1 MAQTDKDAPS
11 SLSDDAIA
19 EAHAAGAAAAAELAT
34 TLDELKDLLVQ
45 GNQVEILARAG
56 IQATL
61 AQRPR
66 KKAAQATNMQVFH
79 VELLQALS
87 LASPRRQDTASPDFP
102 KLASDAM
109 ALIDRN
115 QRAYQGLSKSRITA
129 DPAENDRRE
138 LIDLVRNWTLAVRGA
153 RHPKQTRHYTAD
165 MANAVD
171 AVFRNA
177 YGCSAVAVVQT
188 IETVVTLTEK
198 RLQALIETTRPWLTK
213 ASPKAMLEAYVADLE
228 PEAALGVRTAVAPF
242 ADKLDHVQ
250 GYLWNR
256 MEADY
261 APLLTFTF
269 DELAPPGLKERD
281 PLRAVLDSLSL
292 SFGAIDD
299 DALKHLHLD
308 NPVRLRPLI
317 RLDDGRYFCPCPP
330 VVGLGLSEIFQALC
344 NRTPKVAK
352 RLESARAEWLE
363 QRLETLV
370 AEYLPRA
377 DLRRSVSWI
386 DADGVRW
393 ESDVVAVID
402 KTVLAF
408 EAKSGKVSPPARRG
422 AENSLKKDLDK
433 LVGDASV
440 QSARFKALVETASAP
455 ISFETST
462 GPWTIDPAEVRDI
475 VRVNVLL
482 DTIGPLSSHWPRLM
496 ACGFLRT
503 SDMAPSMSLFELET
517 VFEVLTLQL
526 ERCHYLSRRAELE
539 RTSAY
544 IADELDLLALY
555 LDTQFNLGDQE
566 FSKTPL
572 LLYGLSEELAQA
584 YAISDET
591 PAFPIRRRPLW
602 SRLLNTVE
610 TLGHKGWT
618 RFGRRLLNV
627 NYQGQVKFE
636 RLVETGW
643 KKIRHKPPET
653 FFTSGLTTGLP
664 GRPEAIGFCIGS
676 PDPILF
682 EDALR
687 NGTMSVA
694 GPADLDDALMI
705 YWFRPKSDHGQ
716 AYDFIGTMRRAS
728 IDDVLLGKIRP
739 STITVAR

>member
-1 MAQTDKDAPS
+1 MGRTDKNATS
-11 SLSDDAIA
+11 MLSDEAVA
-19 EAHAAGAAAAAELAT
+19 EAQAAGATAAVEFAT
-34 TLDELKDLLVQ
+34 TLAELNALLMQ
-45 GNQVEILARAG
+45 GDQVEILARAG

-61 AQRPR
+61 AHRPR
-66 KKAAQATNMQVFH
+66 KKAPRAINLQIFH

-87 LASPRRQDTASPDFP
+87 LASQRRRDEASPDFP
-102 KLASDAM
+102 DLASKAM

-115 QRAYQGLSKSRITA
+115 QRAYRDMSKSRTTA

-138 LIDLVRNWTLAVRGA
+138 LVDLVRSWTLAVRGP
-153 RHPKQTRHYTAD
+153 RHPRQTRRYTAD
-165 MANAVD
+165 MAQAVD

-177 YGCSAVAVVQT
+177 YGCGAVTTVQALEA
-188 IETVVTLTEK
+188 IVTLTEQ
-198 RLQALIETTRPWLTK
+198 RLRAVIEKAGPWLTK
-213 ASPKAMLEAYVADLE
+213 ASPMAMLETYVVGLE
-228 PEAALGVRTAVAPF
+228 PDEALAVRADVTPF
-242 ADKLDHVQ
+242 ADKLDHVK

-256 MEADY
+256 MERDY

-269 DELAPPGLKERD
+269 DELASASLKERD
-281 PLRAVLDSLSL
+281 QLRAVLDSLSL
-292 SFGAIDD
+292 SFGGLDD

-317 RLDDGRYFCPCPP
+317 RLNDGRYFCPCPP
-330 VVGLGLSEIFQALC
+330 IVGAGLSEIFQALC
-344 NRTPKVAK
+344 NRTPKLAK
-352 RLESARAEWLE
+352 RLETARAEWLE
-363 QRLETLV
+363 SRLEGLV
-370 AEYLPRA
+370 AEHLPRA

-393 ESDVVAVID
+393 ESDVIAVID

-422 AENSLKKDLDK
+422 AENSLKNDLDK

-440 QSARFKALVETASAP
+440 QSARFRTLLEAATAP
-455 ISFETST
+455 VTFDTST

-496 ACGFLRT
+496 ACGLLRT
-503 SDMAPSMSLFELET
+503 SDMAPSMSIFELET

-526 ERCHYLSRRAELE
+526 ERCHYLSRRGELE

-555 LDTQFNLGDQE
+555 LDTQFNLGEQE

-572 LLYGLSEELAQA
+572 LLYGLSEDLARA
-584 YAISDET
+584 YAMSDET

-602 SRLLNTVE
+602 QRLLQSLE

-643 KKIRHKPPET
+643 KKIRRKPPQT
-653 FFTSGLTTGLP
+653 FFTSGITTGLP
-664 GRPEAIGFCIGS
+664 GRPEAVGFCIGS
-676 PDPILF
+676 SDPVLF
-682 EDALR
+682 DDALR
-687 NGTMSVA
+687 HGTLSVA
-694 GPADLDDALMI
+694 EPADLDDALMI
-705 YWFRPKSDHGQ
+705 YWFRPKTDHGE

-728 IDDVLLGKIRP
+728 MDDVLEGKVRP
-739 STITVAR
+739 PTITAGR